1 MSGIYVEV
9 CAPGAD
15 IQGLWSELVSRAS
28 TNVFMNPAAL
38 NAVHAARFARV
49 HTLLAWRANGGPK
62 ELVGIW
68 ALGEKRFALGWPR
81 LLLAPPFNYAFVS
94 NPVADRRFIKET
106 VAAFL
111 AALASHP
118 TLPKL
123 IRLSYL
129 DAGSDT
135 GEAVLQVVSSGAAQ
149 SLTLS
154 QRERP
159 FASKEVNLK
168 SSGSTRKKLRQDANK
183 LAAKGSI
190 DIVND
195 RNETA
200 AREAFEIF
208 LSMEMKSWKGDR
220 GTALLSSDKDAAFT
234 RAMIGNLAARQ
245 DASIAL
251 LRVNGQPIAA
261 QVLLYSGRMAYTW
274 KTSFDADYARYSP
287 GALLIERLTES
298 LFASDAVDAI
308 ESCSPEGS
316 FMQQLWSG
324 QRTSVDLLV
333 ELRGRKSLSFIVV
346 AAGEQ
351 AFRKLRVARNKLN
364 AMRSSLRASRKSP
377 VVPAPAGKPAADN
390 AKGLMAS
397 GGG

>member
-9 CAPGAD
+9 CAPGGD
-15 IQGLWSELVSRAS
+15 IQGLWSELVARAS

-38 NAVHAARFARV
+38 NAVHAAQFARV
-49 HTLLAWRANGGPK
+49 HTLLAWRENGGPK

-68 ALGEKRFALGWPR
+68 ALGEKRFAPGWPR
-81 LLLAPPFNYAFVS
+81 LLLAPPFKYAFVS
-94 NPVADRRFIKET
+94 NPVADRRFTKEI

-111 AALASHP
+111 AAVVAHP

-135 GEAVLQVVSSGAAQ
+135 GEAVLQVVSSGGAQ
-149 SLTLS
+149 TLTLS

-168 SSGSTRKKLRQDANK
+168 SSGSTRKKLRQDANR
-183 LAAKGSI
+183 LAAAGSI
-190 DIVND
+190 HLVND
-195 RNETA
+195 RHETA
-200 AREAFEIF
+200 VREAFEIF

-234 RAMIGNLAARQ
+234 RAMIANLAARQ
-245 DASIAL
+245 DASVAL

-287 GALLIERLTES
+287 GALLIERLTEL
-298 LFASDAVDAI
+298 LFSSNAIDAI

-333 ELRGRKSLSFIVV
+333 ELRGRKSLSFTVV

-390 AKGLMAS
+390 AKGLIAS
-397 GGG
+397 GG